1 MRQRYAVWWIFFGV
15 MLLGYGGA
23 VVLFLTHLGTPLPN
37 RMFALLE
44 LLAVSVVAFFFGSG
58 VVTLGD
64 ALLLR
69 RRSGTDG
76 DVSHEP
82 EK

>member
-1 MRQRYAVWWIFFGV
+1 MPYKVAMRSFFAV
-15 MLLGYGGA
+15 MLLAYVCTVG
-23 VVLFLTHLGTPLPN
+23 LFFAHLGTPLPD
-37 RMFALLE
+37 RLLSLVE

-58 VVTLGD
+58 LATLGD

-69 RRSGTDG
+69 RSLGTEG
-76 DVSHEP
+76 DISDEP